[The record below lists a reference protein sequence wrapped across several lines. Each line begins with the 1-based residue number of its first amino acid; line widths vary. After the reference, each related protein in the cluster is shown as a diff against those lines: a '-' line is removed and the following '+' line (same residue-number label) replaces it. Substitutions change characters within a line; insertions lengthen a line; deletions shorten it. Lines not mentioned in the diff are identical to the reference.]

1 MNQGYL
7 LSGLSD
13 LGDLTLQMDKA
24 RYLVGEKPLY
34 RVMGGPA
41 GAQLAWTSY
50 KDGKATG
57 EYQAF
62 YHQYTDS
69 YGNATIAADQAWD
82 PSHVGIWRKDVIVIP
97 KNYPNEPLQ
106 NASVSF
112 TVAPIPTEVPVDYAN
127 SSGSSSTGS
136 GSSVG
141 DSITNFFQGD
151 IEIPVVGSVPKV
163 GLFAVGGIVL
173 VVALTSGGDGGSRR
187 R

>member
-1 MNQGYL
+1 MNNGYL
-7 LSGLSD
+7 LGGLSD
-13 LGDLTLQMDKA
+13 LGDLTLQMDKS

-62 YHQYTDS
+62 YHQYTDA

-112 TVAPIPTEVPVDYAN
+112 TVAPIPTEVPINYGN
-127 SSGSSSTGS
+127 SSSSNS
-136 GSSVG
+136 GSKAG

-151 IEIPVVGSVPKV
+151 IELPVVGSVPKMA
-163 GLFAVGGIVL
+163 LFAVGGIVL
-173 VVALTSGGDGGSRR
+173 VVALTSGGESGSRR
-187 R
+187 K

>member
-1 MNQGYL
+1 MNNGYL
-7 LSGLSD
+7 LGGLSD

-24 RYLVGEKPLY
+24 RYTVGEKPLY

-69 YGNATIAADQAWD
+69 YGNATIAADQAWA
-82 PSHVGIWRKDVIVIP
+82 PSDVGIWRKDVIVIP
-97 KNYPNEPLQ
+97 KNYPNEPLE

-112 TVAPIPTEVPVDYAN
+112 TVAPIPTEVPINYAN
-127 SSGSSSTGS
+127 SSS
-136 GSSVG
+136 GSNSSG
-141 DSITNFFQGD
+141 SNPSNSITNFFQGD
-151 IEIPVVGSVPKV
+151 IELPVVGSVPKV
-163 GLFAVGGIVL
+163 ALLAVGGIVL
-173 VVALTSGGDGGSRR
+173 AVALTSGGESGGRR
-187 R
+187 K